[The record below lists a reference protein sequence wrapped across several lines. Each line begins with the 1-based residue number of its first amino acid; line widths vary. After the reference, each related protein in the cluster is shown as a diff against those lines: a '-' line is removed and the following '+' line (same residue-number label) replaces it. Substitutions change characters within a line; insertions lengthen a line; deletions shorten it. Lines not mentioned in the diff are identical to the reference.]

1 MSYANL
7 CAICVLERTISPNA
21 IRRPVLPLNF
31 FSNLIDK
38 RMHLSA
44 FSFLLFTLAFLSSSI
59 AFSQKVYTKRDNS
72 QVRDGAGS
80 YYKLIATLNANTEL
94 TLLEKGNRWFRVE
107 LPDKKTKGW
116 IAENCLVEKQ
126 LPSTKVLTKWN
137 SAQASRAAVAA
148 AVKGFAKRSKKFTD
162 KNLDIILD
170 QSFNEFSDREFNAFK
185 RELQSQG
192 IRSTVSFSA
201 LGLETPQ
208 YDARLNELAVGAS
221 IATRLASEFG
231 IIEDTRLCKYVNMIC
246 AAIVEQTPFYDWDFS
261 VFILQDETI
270 NGFACPGGYIFLTK
284 GMIDAC
290 QDESELAAVI
300 AHEIAHV
307 IRRHG
312 MEELTKRMTKI
323 KAAQAFAELQEEM
336 EEEMDESEQELEEIA
351 EASYERTVRK
361 RLMKYEFE
369 ADRYGAFLAAQAGY
383 DPYGMIRIS
392 ETVAIEQAKM
402 SEPKYSSEYFAPD
415 DARERIQ
422 QIKAFVS
429 KNYKPTT
436 KGRLKERFV
445 RNTR

>member
-1 MSYANL
+1 MDMRISSISFAL
-7 CAICVLERTISPNA
+7 TIA
-21 IRRPVLPLNF
+21 
-31 FSNLIDK
+31 
-38 RMHLSA
+38 
-44 FSFLLFTLAFLSSSI
+44 LLFSSVAF
-59 AFSQKVYTKRDNS
+59 AQKVYTKRDNS

-94 TLLEKGNRWFRVE
+94 TALEKGNRWVKVQ
-107 LPDKKTKGW
+107 LPDKKTRGW
-116 IAENCLVEKQ
+116 IAENCLEEKQ

-170 QSFNEFSDREFNAFK
+170 QSFNDFSEAEFNAFK
-185 RELQSQG
+185 RELQLQG
-192 IRSTVSFSA
+192 ERNAVSFSA
-201 LGLETPQ
+201 LGLETPS
-208 YDARLNELAVGAS
+208 YDARINELAVGAGV
-221 IATRLASEFG
+221 ATRLASEFG
-231 IIEDTRLCKYVNMIC
+231 VIETPRLCKYVNMIC

-284 GMIDAC
+284 GAIDAC
-290 QDESELAAVI
+290 QDESELAAII

-323 KAAQAFAELQEEM
+323 KAAQAFAELQDEM

-351 EASYERTVRK
+351 EQSYERAVRK

-383 DPYGMIRIS
+383 DPYGIIRIS

-402 SEPKYSSEYFAPD
+402 SEPKYSSEYFAPN

-422 QIKAFVS
+422 QIRAFVS
-429 KNYKPTT
+429 KHYKPTT
-436 KGRLKERFV
+436 KGRFKERFV
-445 RNTR
+445 RNAR

>member
-1 MSYANL
+1 MDMRISSISFAL
-7 CAICVLERTISPNA
+7 TIA
-21 IRRPVLPLNF
+21 
-31 FSNLIDK
+31 
-38 RMHLSA
+38 
-44 FSFLLFTLAFLSSSI
+44 LLFSSAAF
-59 AFSQKVYTKRDNS
+59 AQKVYTKRDNS

-94 TLLEKGNRWFRVE
+94 TALEKGNRWVKVQ
-107 LPDKKTKGW
+107 LPDKKTRGW
-116 IAENCLVEKQ
+116 IAENCLEEKQ

-170 QSFNEFSDREFNAFK
+170 QSFNDFSEAEFNAFK
-185 RELQSQG
+185 RELQLQG
-192 IRSTVSFSA
+192 ERNAVSFSA
-201 LGLETPQ
+201 LGLETPS
-208 YDARLNELAVGAS
+208 YDARINELAVGAGV
-221 IATRLASEFG
+221 ATRLASEFG
-231 IIEDTRLCKYVNMIC
+231 VIETPRLCKYVNMIC

-284 GMIDAC
+284 GAIDAC
-290 QDESELAAVI
+290 QDESELAAII

-323 KAAQAFAELQEEM
+323 KAAQAFAELQDEM

-351 EASYERTVRK
+351 EQSYERAVRK

-383 DPYGMIRIS
+383 DPYGIIRIS

-402 SEPKYSSEYFAPD
+402 SEPKYSSEYFAPN

-422 QIKAFVS
+422 QIRAFVS
-429 KNYKPTT
+429 KHYKPTT
-436 KGRLKERFV
+436 KGRFKERFV
-445 RNTR
+445 RNAR